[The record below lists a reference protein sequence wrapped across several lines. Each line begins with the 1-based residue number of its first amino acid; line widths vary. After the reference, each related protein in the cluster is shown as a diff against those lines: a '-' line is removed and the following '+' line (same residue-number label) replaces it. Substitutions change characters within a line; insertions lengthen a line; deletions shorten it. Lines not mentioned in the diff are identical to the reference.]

1 MEEEHNKITFIP
13 PPSKV
18 SEEVPQSETQSAT
31 QERISSDV
39 VTKEPPLE
47 NKIEST
53 YSPEKVSR
61 APPPIERDIS
71 LTRIESDK
79 KISIIKAW
87 EESEKTKAENKAQK
101 KMSSILSWE
110 NTETA
115 AIEAKLRKK
124 EEELE
129 KKKAEYA
136 EKLKNKMAR
145 IHKEAEMKRAVIE
158 STRGKAF
165 VEAEEKA
172 AKYQATGTIPNE
184 NKWCCGTS
192 A

>member
-1 MEEEHNKITFIP
+1 MEEEHNNITFIP
-13 PPSKV
+13 PPSKA
-18 SEEVPQSETQSAT
+18 SEEVPQSEAQSAT
-31 QERISSDV
+31 EERISSDV
-39 VTKEPPLE
+39 VTKEPPSE
-47 NKIEST
+47 NKIEGT
-53 YSPEKVSR
+53 YSPEKISR
-61 APPPIERDIS
+61 PPAERDIS
-71 LTRIESDK
+71 LTRIETDK

-101 KMSSILSWE
+101 KISSILSWE

-115 AIEAKLRKK
+115 AIEAKLRRE

-136 EKLKNKMAR
+136 EKLKNKMAN
-145 IHKEAEMKRAVIE
+145 IHKEAEMKRAVVE

-192 A
+192 T